1 MTAYDRPRHL
11 GARVY
16 NKAFTVQVDYRL
28 KKVKKHTQLEF
39 ISEVTFH
46 NLAFKMLAGCLGS
59 IMRGILDKQ
68 MKTVKQLIEAED

>member
-1 MTAYDRPRHL
+1 L

-16 NKAFTVQVDYRL
+16 NKSFTVQVEYRL
-28 KKVKKHTQLEF
+28 TQVKKVTQLEF

-46 NLAFKMLAGCLGS
+46 NLAFKMLAGLS
-59 IMRGILDKQ
+59 KAVTRGIIEKQ